1 MRKKLILLGFLV
13 LSFLGK
19 AEITQNQTNN
29 SWFKNEKKV
38 LTKKE
43 KRKQIPSYIG
53 IGFGTNNSKFRD
65 FATSPLFYEG
75 GATQISLSYLKMGNS
90 RESEFGFSY
99 DFGTYSSKFN
109 KNTTESAVKR
119 IELYYSRLYKI
130 KLFNSESINTKVGF
144 LLNGN
149 GNLRVNEGLHN
160 NATGVDIFG
169 NLSGS
174 VKIAKDIKL
183 YRNDERKRNL
193 AFGLNLGLINSSF
206 RNGYAYSGQAPILNK
221 IDIFDD
227 YKFKIFSG
235 FRAGTKLD
243 YTRYLKNKN
252 AIQFSYIWDAYST
265 GGNSNK
271 FEMAHHILKL
281 TLFFNTNNK

>member
-1 MRKKLILLGFLV
+1 MRKKIILLVLLV
-13 LSFLGK
+13 SPFLGK
-19 AEITQNQTNN
+19 AKIVQEQTSN
-29 SWFKNEKKV
+29 SWGKTEKST

-43 KRKQIPSYIG
+43 KRAQIPKYIG
-53 IGFGTNNSKFRD
+53 IGLGTNNSKFRD

-75 GATQISLSYLKMGNS
+75 GATQISLSYLKMGNN
-90 RESEFGFSY
+90 RESEFGLSY
-99 DFGTYSSKFN
+99 DFGTYSSNFN
-109 KNTTESAVKR
+109 RSTTKSEVKR
-119 IELYYSRLYKI
+119 IELSYSQLYRI
-130 KLFNSESINTKVGF
+130 KLFKSESINTKVGF

-160 NATGVDIFG
+160 NATGIDIFG

-193 AFGLNLGLINSSF
+193 AFRLNLGLVNSSY

-221 IDIFDD
+221 TNIFDG
-227 YKFKIFSG
+227 YKFKAFSG
-235 FRAGTKLD
+235 YKLSTKLD
-243 YTRYLKNKN
+243 YTHYLKNKN
-252 AIQFSYIWDAYST
+252 AIQLSYVWDAYST

-281 TLFFNTNNK
+281 ALFFNTNNK